1 MNFKFTNQL
10 DRVIELLEINAR
22 LQAGILGLSEQ
33 QIEDIL
39 LNKAYIQQKKRPF
52 EDLQLSENVSEEQL
66 LEEEDKEIQE
76 IINTRFDSDDDE
88 NQFFDEDRISDIREA
103 INET

>member
-33 QIEDIL
+33 QIEDVL
-39 LNKAYIQQKKRPF
+39 LSKTHIQQKKRPF

-76 IINTRFDSDDDE
+76 IINTRFDLNDDE